1 MNKSIGYTDVRF
13 TKMLYNNRKNI
24 KRTKEHC
31 YVSFMLHFRSCN
43 TMIWPYILFP
53 NLKRN
58 KDIMFLKLLFT
69 LDKLYGHFLKS
80 KRVIEQDSE

>member
-31 YVSFMLHFRSCN
+31 YVSFKLHFRSCN

-69 LDKLYGHFLKS
+69 LINCMGISLNQKGL
-80 KRVIEQDSE
+80 